1 LFRSFLRG
9 KSKSVGNGDIWYE
22 SFVSPALA
30 HWNLAVI
37 HESDLLGAYITH
49 MHPQKYELAEECNYQ
64 WKWEG
69 MMYPCRG
76 GKIIYGGK
84 DGKSEMECPH
94 CRGTGYHAVKSPYGT
109 YQFNKEKLS
118 SGEPLGLTPV
128 GYITVPVEATKLLE
142 DRTREMNKK
151 AMWALNMDVEDKV
164 GENQSGVA
172 KVIDR
177 SGQQDTIFTIGSV
190 VFDVHLPNQ
199 FYFINKYKF
208 SEQAR

>member
-1 LFRSFLRG
+1 
-9 KSKSVGNGDIWYE
+9 
-22 SFVSPALA
+22 
-30 HWNLAVI
+30 
-37 HESDLLGAYITH
+37 
-49 MHPQKYELAEECNYQ
+49 
-64 WKWEG
+64 
-69 MMYPCRG
+69 
-76 GKIIYGGK
+76 
-84 DGKSEMECPH
+84 
-94 CRGTGYHAVKSPYGT
+94 
-109 YQFNKEKLS
+109 
-118 SGEPLGLTPV
+118 

-199 FYFINKYKF
+199 FYFINKYMFGEESRALGRDENKNLPDIIKPTVIDILTVADLVNNF
-208 SEQAR
+208 KVAKESGLDRNFMRLKQVEIINRDQSLIPEIKGYLIAMLELDPLFGYSQTEIDTGVSKGVIRKVDWCIHDNLKTFIDRAI